1 MRVLFLLTALL
12 SLSVCGED
20 ASEKAQSTEPTVT
33 ATVNSVVAPVEK
45 TVATI
50 KAKPSGKAIF
60 AQNCQLC
67 HGKAGQGLFKDWKKR
82 QPDGK
87 FPAPPL
93 NGTAHTWHHSPK
105 LLFQIIN
112 NGGVKF
118 GGTMPGFKGKLSDDE
133 KQAIL
138 DYLFSL
144 WPQDIQQK
152 YSARFK

>member
-1 MRVLFLLTALL
+1 MRVLFLLTAVLFL
-12 SLSVCGED
+12 SACGEE
-20 ASEKAQSTEPTVT
+20 ASEKAQTTEPTTTTTTT
-33 ATVNSVVAPVEK
+33 ATVNSVEK
-45 TVATI
+45 TASTTKI
-50 KAKPSGKAIF
+50 KPSGKAIF
-60 AQNCQLC
+60 EQNCLVC
-67 HGKAGQGLFKDWKKR
+67 HGKAGRGLFKDWKKR

-105 LLFQIIN
+105 LLLQTIN

-118 GGTMPGFKGKLSDDE
+118 GGTMPGFKDKLTDTE

-138 DYLFSL
+138 DYLYSL